1 MGPTGV
7 GKSDV
12 AVAIARQIPSSAG
25 GGFASGAEIVVVDSM
40 QVYRGMDV
48 GTSKPPASIRQE
60 IPHHGL
66 DLADPEEEF
75 DVARYVRSVRPHLE
89 EIRGRGRLPLLVGGS
104 GLYLRALLDGLC
116 EAPGGNALLREEL
129 LVEGARAG
137 SEKLHARLQAVDP
150 EAGTRIHPNDLRRIV
165 RALEVFLATSK
176 PMTVWQKETPR
187 PFDPGS
193 AIRMIGLTAD
203 RDWLYRRVEE
213 RVDRWLEGGWLEE
226 ARRLSASPLSRTA
239 RAALGYGELFDFLE
253 GMLDW
258 AETRRRIHQR
268 SRRYAKRQ
276 WAWFRQDQRI
286 VWVQAGQRP
295 AEEVAERI
303 LSSA

>member
-1 MGPTGV
+1 MLLAIAGPTGV

-12 AVAIARQIPSSAG
+12 AAAIARRIPS
-25 GGFASGAEIVVVDSM
+25 EIVVVDSM

-48 GTSKPPASIRQE
+48 GTSKPPASVRQE

-75 DVARYVRSVRPHLE
+75 DVARYVRSVRPCLE

-129 LVEGARAG
+129 LEEGARAG

-150 EAGTRIHPNDLRRIV
+150 EAGARIHPNDLRRIV

-187 PFDPGS
+187 PFDPASG
-193 AIRMIGLTAD
+193 IRMIGLTAD

-213 RVDRWLEGGWLEE
+213 RVDRWLDGGWLEE
-226 ARRLSASPLSRTA
+226 ARRLSARPLSRTA
-239 RAALGYGELFDFLE
+239 RAALGYEELFDFLE
-253 GMLDW
+253 GRLDW
-258 AETRRRIHQR
+258 PETRRRIQQR
-268 SRRYAKRQ
+268 TRRYARRQ
-276 WAWFRQDQRI
+276 WAWFRQDRRI
-286 VWVQAGQRP
+286 VWVQAGPRP
-295 AEEVAERI
+295 AEELAERI